1 MLRQN
6 MANRVKLT
14 KTDSFVAVL
23 RGALLNLSI
32 SNESLPYD
40 KSPGYIKGELTF
52 VSPSFSNW
60 NKIKVPF

>member
-23 RGALLNLSI
+23 RGAFPGPSGFQAIPKQIPNLL
-32 SNESLPYD
+32 
-40 KSPGYIKGELTF
+40 KSF
-52 VSPSFSNW
+52 VN
-60 NKIKVPF
+60 

>member
-23 RGALLNLSI
+23 RGAFNVTFQPYCYLATLLYP
-32 SNESLPYD
+32 SN
-40 KSPGYIKGELTF
+40 LTF
-52 VSPSFSNW
+52 
-60 NKIKVPF
+60 I